1 MEKTKEHDDEKPQ
14 STIPTDDPNSG
25 AREEARQK
33 AKAISAAASS
43 IVANAMSEDSE
54 AFVSAYK
61 QTGGQ

>member
-1 MEKTKEHDDEKPQ
+1 MEKTKEHDDEEIRAA
-14 STIPTDDPNSG
+14 IPTDDPNSG

-33 AKAISAAASS
+33 ANAISAAASQ

-54 AFVSAYK
+54 AFVAAYK